1 VADSALN
8 DASDQRKDHWERL
21 ETFLQTD
28 PRDAGCDATMEMLD
42 VYAELVAA
50 GALPAERFPGIGAH
64 LVACGPCA
72 EDLEGLVIAITDGS
86 SPATPDVS

>member
-1 VADSALN
+1 MANSAPN
-8 DASDQRKDHWERL
+8 DASDRHEDHWDRL
-21 ETFLQTD
+21 ESFLQTD

-50 GALPAERFPGIGAH
+50 GADPAERFPGIRAH

-72 EDLEGLVIAITDGS
+72 EDLEGLVIAITDG
-86 SPATPDVS
+86 PAPTTGS